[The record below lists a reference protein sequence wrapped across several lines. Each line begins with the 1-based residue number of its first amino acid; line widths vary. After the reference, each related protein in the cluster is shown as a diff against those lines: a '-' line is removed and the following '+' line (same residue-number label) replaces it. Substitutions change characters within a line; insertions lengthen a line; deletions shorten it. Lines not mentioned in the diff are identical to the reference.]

1 MNIQIFGSSKSFD
14 SKKAERWFKERR
26 IKYQYI
32 DVPSKGLSPRE
43 YQSVKQKVG
52 FKALVNTKCRAYEEL
67 YMAYITPDAK
77 RKSCWNIRS
86 CSTPPLSAM
95 ARRPLWAT
103 ARTSGPNGSKIFPEG
118 DTAMWDNTLPKN
130 RFLRFC
136 VLMVHRC
143 GRHNVATQSAALAF
157 YLLFM
162 IFPFLIFISA
172 LLGLLNLNITGMMTV
187 LSDFLPEEVVDLLR
201 MYFTYVTDNPSP
213 QLMVFGLVF
222 SIYFPMRATNS
233 LMAAVRTAYHLGPP
247 KGFITQ
253 WIKVLLYTVTLI
265 VTIALTLSLM
275 TFGERALW
283 YTVEHFHLPEFLA
296 MLWVTLRFP
305 IAGAVSF
312 LALFLLYALA
322 QDTIQPLKNICPG
335 VLFSLAAW
343 MAFSWLY
350 SYYVNHFSH
359 YSVLYGSIGAVIV
372 VLIWLNLSAFTLILG
387 AEMNGVLISMRKDRL
402 EQGVNIPKT

>member
-1 MNIQIFGSSKSFD
+1 
-14 SKKAERWFKERR
+14 
-26 IKYQYI
+26 
-32 DVPSKGLSPRE
+32 
-43 YQSVKQKVG
+43 
-52 FKALVNTKCRAYEEL
+52 
-67 YMAYITPDAK
+67 
-77 RKSCWNIRS
+77 
-86 CSTPPLSAM
+86 
-95 ARRPLWAT
+95 
-103 ARTSGPNGSKIFPEG
+103 
-118 DTAMWDNTLPKN
+118 MWDNTLPKN

-136 VLMVHRC
+136 VLMAHRC
-143 GRHNVATQSAALAF
+143 GRHNVAMQSAALAF

-172 LLGLLNLNITGMMTV
+172 LLGLLDLNITGMMTV

-247 KGFITQ
+247 KGFTTQ

-296 MLWVTLRFP
+296 KLWVTLRFP
-305 IAGAVSF
+305 VAGAVSF
-312 LALFLLYALA
+312 LALFLLYAPEKYLSRRSVLSGSVDGVQLA
-322 QDTIQPLKNICPG
+322 LFLLCQPFLPLLCALWLHRRRHCGADLAEPLGIHIDSGCGDERCAHQYAEGPSGAGHQCTQGINRLSNLSRG
-335 VLFSLAAW
+335 LAAGKE
-343 MAFSWLY
+343 A
-350 SYYVNHFSH
+350 
-359 YSVLYGSIGAVIV
+359 VLWIQNCRNMQNY
-372 VLIWLNLSAFTLILG
+372 
-387 AEMNGVLISMRKDRL
+387 
-402 EQGVNIPKT
+402 

>member
-1 MNIQIFGSSKSFD
+1 
-14 SKKAERWFKERR
+14 
-26 IKYQYI
+26 
-32 DVPSKGLSPRE
+32 
-43 YQSVKQKVG
+43 
-52 FKALVNTKCRAYEEL
+52 
-67 YMAYITPDAK
+67 
-77 RKSCWNIRS
+77 
-86 CSTPPLSAM
+86 
-95 ARRPLWAT
+95 
-103 ARTSGPNGSKIFPEG
+103 
-118 DTAMWDNTLPKN
+118 MWDNTLPKN

-136 VLMVHRC
+136 VLMAHRC
-143 GRHNVATQSAALAF
+143 GRHNVAMQSAALAF

-172 LLGLLNLNITGMMTV
+172 LLGLLDLNITGMMTV

-296 MLWVTLRFP
+296 KLWVTLRFP
-305 IAGAVSF
+305 VAGAVSF
-312 LALFLLYALA
+312 LALFLLLRPGPGYHPTPEKYLSRRSVLSGGVDGVQLALFLLR
-322 QDTIQPLKNICPG
+322 QPLLPLLCALRFHRRRHCGADLAEPLGIHTDFGRGDERCAHQYAEGPSGAERQRTKDMNRLSNLSCG
-335 VLFSLAAW
+335 LAAGKE
-343 MAFSWLY
+343 A
-350 SYYVNHFSH
+350 
-359 YSVLYGSIGAVIV
+359 VLWIQNCRNMQNY
-372 VLIWLNLSAFTLILG
+372 
-387 AEMNGVLISMRKDRL
+387 
-402 EQGVNIPKT
+402 

>member
-1 MNIQIFGSSKSFD
+1 
-14 SKKAERWFKERR
+14 
-26 IKYQYI
+26 
-32 DVPSKGLSPRE
+32 
-43 YQSVKQKVG
+43 
-52 FKALVNTKCRAYEEL
+52 
-67 YMAYITPDAK
+67 
-77 RKSCWNIRS
+77 
-86 CSTPPLSAM
+86 
-95 ARRPLWAT
+95 
-103 ARTSGPNGSKIFPEG
+103 
-118 DTAMWDNTLPKN
+118 
-130 RFLRFC
+130 
-136 VLMVHRC
+136 
-143 GRHNVATQSAALAF
+143 
-157 YLLFM
+157 
-162 IFPFLIFISA
+162 
-172 LLGLLNLNITGMMTV
+172 
-187 LSDFLPEEVVDLLR
+187 

-283 YTVEHFHLPEFLA
+283 YTVEHFHLPDFLA
-296 MLWVTLRFP
+296 KLWVTLRFP
-305 IAGAVSF
+305 VAGAVSF

-350 SYYVNHFSH
+350 SSYVNHFSH

-402 EQGVNIPKT
+402 EQDVNIPKT

>member
-1 MNIQIFGSSKSFD
+1 
-14 SKKAERWFKERR
+14 
-26 IKYQYI
+26 
-32 DVPSKGLSPRE
+32 
-43 YQSVKQKVG
+43 
-52 FKALVNTKCRAYEEL
+52 
-67 YMAYITPDAK
+67 
-77 RKSCWNIRS
+77 
-86 CSTPPLSAM
+86 
-95 ARRPLWAT
+95 
-103 ARTSGPNGSKIFPEG
+103 
-118 DTAMWDNTLPKN
+118 MWDNTLPKN

-136 VLMVHRC
+136 VLMAHRC
-143 GRHNVATQSAALAF
+143 GRHNVAMQSAALAF

-172 LLGLLNLNITGMMTV
+172 LLGLLDLNITGMMSV

-283 YTVEHFHLPEFLA
+283 YTVAFSPAGISGEAVGNAAVPRSRGRQLSGTVPALCPGPGYHPTPEKYLSRRSV
-296 MLWVTLRFP
+296 LSGSVD
-305 IAGAVSF
+305 GVQ
-312 LALFLLYALA
+312 LALFLLR
-322 QDTIQPLKNICPG
+322 QPLLPLLCALWLHRRRHCGADLAEPLGIHIDSGCGDERCAHQYAEGPSGAGHQCTQGINRLSNLSRG
-335 VLFSLAAW
+335 LAAGKE
-343 MAFSWLY
+343 A
-350 SYYVNHFSH
+350 
-359 YSVLYGSIGAVIV
+359 VLWIQNCRNMQNY
-372 VLIWLNLSAFTLILG
+372 
-387 AEMNGVLISMRKDRL
+387 
-402 EQGVNIPKT
+402 